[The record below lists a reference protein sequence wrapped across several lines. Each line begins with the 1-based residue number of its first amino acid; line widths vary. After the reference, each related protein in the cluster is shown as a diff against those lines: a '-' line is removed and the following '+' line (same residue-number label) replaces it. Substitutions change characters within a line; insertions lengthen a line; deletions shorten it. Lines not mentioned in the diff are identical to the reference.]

1 MIRNWKRMGAAIFAA
16 AVVVSAGAPAYGGT
30 QEELSN
36 AQQQKSEAESE
47 LQDMQSKIEALESK
61 KGEAEAY
68 LRELNDQLTELTEQ
82 LDDLQKKYSEKQ
94 QELDVINLELT
105 EAQDDEA
112 LQRKNMALRI
122 QYMYENSSGT
132 NRLASIF
139 SAEDFSQMLNAATD
153 FSQLE
158 SYDRKMLQDY
168 IDSCKKVEE
177 KKKEAE
183 EQQKEI
189 ERVSS
194 ESEQKKSEIQ
204 ELCDQTQQ
212 QVEEYASSINS
223 EEGDAARLIESI
235 HAQQANIEGLE
246 RKAAEEV
253 AAADAAAKSR
263 QEEAQ
268 AQQETAQAAPQES
281 AAPQTLQAVQ
291 TTPEATEQA
300 APSYGSGALTRSA
313 GRINGPSGEETYYN
327 MDMSGVVQ
335 IMRSM
340 GNNDEYWVRS
350 DGVKMLG
357 NYVMVAANLSVR
369 PRGSLV
375 ATSLG
380 TGIVCDTG
388 GFAVSNPTQ
397 LDIATAW

>member
-1 MIRNWKRMGAAIFAA
+1 MIRNWKRMGAVFMAA
-16 AVVVSAGAPAYGGT
+16 AVVMSAGAPAYGST

-36 AQQQKSEAESE
+36 AQQKKSEAESE

-68 LRELNDQLTELTEQ
+68 LRELNDQLSELTEQ
-82 LDDLQKKYSEKQ
+82 LDDLQQQYSEKQ
-94 QELDVINLELT
+94 QELDVISLELT
-105 EAQDDEA
+105 EAQEDEEV
-112 LQRKNMALRI
+112 QRKNMALRI

-139 SAEDFSQMLNAATD
+139 SAGDFTQMLNAATD

-183 EQQKEI
+183 DQQKEI
-189 ERVSS
+189 ERVSA

-204 ELCDQTQQ
+204 QLCDETQQ
-212 QVEEYASSINS
+212 QVEEYAASIDS
-223 EEGDAARLIESI
+223 EEGDAARLIASI
-235 HAQQANIEGLE
+235 HEQQANIEGLE
-246 RKAAEEV
+246 RKAADEV
-253 AAADAAAKSR
+253 AAADAAAK
-263 QEEAQ
+263 
-268 AQQETAQAAPQES
+268 AQQEAAQQEAVQAAPQQIS
-281 AAPQTLQAVQ
+281 VPQTQQAAQ
-291 TTPEATEQA
+291 TTPEPVEQA
-300 APSYGSGALTRSA
+300 APGYGSGALTRSA

-388 GFAVSNPTQ
+388 GFAISNPTQ